1 MTNTSNHTRLV
12 SSGKFIIG
20 LALAGCLLT
29 SHATGNDA
37 VSALNGK
44 IDAAYGEINDTYS
57 RSLSGSLSLPVGDS
71 YGIQVDTL
79 YQRVAE
85 RDFYGLGGHF
95 FTRKSDTGLL
105 GLIVGGI
112 HSNAISNVVV
122 GLEGEYY
129 LDRLTFGALAGYDT
143 VMKNSTQR
151 ITFSPKLNTQ
161 REFVMANV
169 YAAIYPM
176 DDLML
181 RFDYTS
187 RINRNFYDLSV
198 EYQTPIKGLAVFGDI
213 GFGDNDFFQLLGGMR
228 YYFGG
233 KKTLKARHR
242 EDDPENFLNGSTGGG
257 SLAAGTQG
265 ASTPPPPLD
274 KK

>member
-1 MTNTSNHTRLV
+1 MTNPLQHHRSI
-12 SSGKFIIG
+12 SSGKLLKC
-20 LALAGCLLT
+20 LALAGCLT
-29 SHATGNDA
+29 SLPTFANDA

-57 RSLSGSLSLPVGDS
+57 RGLSGSISLPVGDS

-129 LDRLTFGALAGYDT
+129 LDRMTFGALAGYDT
-143 VMKNSTQR
+143 VMKNGTQR

-181 RFDYTS
+181 RIDYTS
-187 RINRNFYDLSV
+187 RLHRNFYDLQV
-198 EYQTPIKGLAVFGDI
+198 EYQTPIKGLAVFGDV
-213 GFGDNDFFQLLGGMR
+213 GVGDNSFFQLLGGVR

-233 KKTLKARHR
+233 SKTLKARHR
-242 EDDPENFLNGSTGGG
+242 QDDPSNFLNGATGGG
-257 SLAAGTQG
+257 GVATGTQG
-265 ASTPPPPLD
+265 ASPPP
-274 KK
+274 KKTDT